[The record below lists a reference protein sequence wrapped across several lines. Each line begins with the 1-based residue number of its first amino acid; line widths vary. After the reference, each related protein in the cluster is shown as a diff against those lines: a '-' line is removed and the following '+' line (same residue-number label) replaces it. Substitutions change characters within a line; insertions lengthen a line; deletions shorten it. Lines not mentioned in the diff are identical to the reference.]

1 MERLTQP
8 QLRALLKTVRDCYV
22 WHNQET
28 LASYLLRVLPQLI
41 PAEITSYTEFNL
53 SKRQSRL
60 WLIEPADAAT
70 CEDQRI
76 FEAHAGEQPLI
87 VSYLTTRN
95 GGALKNSDFLTR
107 RQFHRTALYNEFYR
121 RVGMEHTMAIHLGTS
136 SVMVGIALHRAR
148 ADFSERNR
156 LLLDLL
162 RPHLVQAHANAEA
175 VTQMGLDATLLQQI
189 MTEMKQGVVIL
200 TRDGL
205 VRLMTAQARVWL
217 RQYFDW
223 SVRSANYLPDTL
235 ERWRK
240 RQDVLLT
247 GADDA
252 PLPRRPMVVERD
264 GTRLIVRYL
273 CEGDQCLL
281 HLEERT
287 TAVIRAALEPLGL
300 TRRQIEVLHW
310 VTLGKTNADV
320 GAILGLSSRTVQKHL
335 DHIFKKLG
343 VETRVAAATLAM
355 GWRSGV

>member
-1 MERLTQP
+1 
-8 QLRALLKTVRDCYV
+8 
-22 WHNQET
+22 
-28 LASYLLRVLPQLI
+28 
-41 PAEITSYTEFNL
+41 
-53 SKRQSRL
+53 
-60 WLIEPADAAT
+60 
-70 CEDQRI
+70 
-76 FEAHAGEQPLI
+76 
-87 VSYLTTRN
+87 
-95 GGALKNSDFLTR
+95 
-107 RQFHRTALYNEFYR
+107 
-121 RVGMEHTMAIHLGTS
+121 MAIHLGTS